1 MTSWPNTGICF
12 RLADD
17 VFVQE
22 AGDEALLVKL
32 NDENVFGLNAT
43 GLHIVRQVT
52 GGQPLEDAIDQLASA
67 YDANREQL
75 AADVRALIA
84 LLVERGLITRDA

>member
-1 MTSWPNTGICF
+1 MTRWPNTGICF

-52 GGQPLEDAIDQLASA
+52 GGQTLDEAIDQLALA
-67 YDANREQL
+67 YDANREQI
-75 AADVRALIA
+75 AADVHTLMA
-84 LLVERGLITRDA
+84 LLVQRGLIAAA